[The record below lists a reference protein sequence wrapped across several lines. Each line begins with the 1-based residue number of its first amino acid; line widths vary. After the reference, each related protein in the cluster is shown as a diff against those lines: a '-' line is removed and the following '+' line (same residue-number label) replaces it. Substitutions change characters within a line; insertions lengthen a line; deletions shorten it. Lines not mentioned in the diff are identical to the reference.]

1 MYSVVLTNMCMI
13 QDKDN
18 GCVLLQD
25 RTSNNWPGLTFPGGH
40 LDPGESLVE
49 STLREVKEETG
60 LTVSDLTFCGVVGW
74 HNDAIKEKDIVS
86 LFRTQNFHGSLLES
100 PREGNLLWFPEQKL
114 KQVAGILPANS
125 LEHTVL
131 LSPDFDNILR
141 VYYNDYIE
149 GYTRTQ
155 NGETWEEFKFF

>member
-13 QDKDN
+13 QDKEK

-25 RTSNNWPGLTFPGGH
+25 RVSNNWPGLTFPGGH
-40 LDPGESLVE
+40 LELGESLVQ

-74 HNDAIKEKDIVS
+74 HNDAKKQKNIVS
-86 LFRTQNFHGSLLES
+86 LFQTQSFHGSLLES
-100 PREGNLLWFPEQKL
+100 AREGSLLWFPEQTL
-114 KQVAGILPANS
+114 KELAGILPASSSENA
-125 LEHTVL
+125 VV

-141 VYYNDYIE
+141 VYYSDFME

-155 NGETWEEFKFF
+155 DGKTWEDFKFF